1 MAKNGKKAF
10 WIFFKVDESSDEYE
24 DDLFEDDEYDDD
36 DEEDSKRIMFQR
48 PKAVNGRASSFT
60 AASQTA
66 AQPAKNRNLQKLPE
80 HQLQHHQAI
89 QNLYLLT
96 TEAREVP
103 SRYLLLNQMN
113 LMMPR

>member
-1 MAKNGKKAF
+1 MAKNGKKSF
-10 WIFFKVDESSDEYE
+10 LDFFKVDESSDEYE

-36 DEEDSKRIMFQR
+36 DEEDFEEDYVPKT
-48 PKAVNGRASSFT
+48 KAVTDVHLPLPLHHR
-60 AASQTA
+60 Q
-66 AQPAKNRNLQKLPE
+66 QPSLQKSRNLQKLPE

>member
-1 MAKNGKKAF
+1 MAKNGKKSF
-10 WIFFKVDESSDEYE
+10 LDFFKVDESSDEYE

-36 DEEDSKRIMFQR
+36 DEEDFEEDYVPKT
-48 PKAVNGRASSFT
+48 KAVNGRASSFLHHR
-60 AASQTA
+60 Q
-66 AQPAKNRNLQKLPE
+66 QPSLQKSRNLQKLPE

>member
-1 MAKNGKKAF
+1 MAKNGKKSF
-10 WIFFKVDESSDEYE
+10 LDFFKVDESSDEYE
-24 DDLFEDDEYDDD
+24 DDLFEEDEYDDD
-36 DEEDSKRIMFQR
+36 DEEDFEEDYVPRQ
-48 PKAVNGRASSFT
+48 
-60 AASQTA
+60 
-66 AQPAKNRNLQKLPE
+66 QPSLQKSRNLQKLPE